1 MAPAAAFG
9 VGALGGF
16 IMFWLTLWMVTAHID
31 DPLGKV
37 LLFVHFHN
45 NSNLQTH
52 LPFILAVDCVVLCLG
67 LYS

>member
-1 MAPAAAFG
+1 MTPAAAFG
-9 VGALGGF
+9 VGALGGV

-37 LLFVHFHN
+37 LLFGHFY
-45 NSNLQTH
+45 NSSNFETH
-52 LPFILAVDCVVLCLG
+52 LPFISAVDCVGLFLG